1 MKTECAEL
9 KFQTLR
15 NDDCD
20 ITKMSQ
26 KINYGDFDLYY
37 VIQFNYMEEYVA
49 EPEEKYSVSVLAV
62 SPQQAETE
70 CRKYLAENMNLN
82 FDEVDEKTKVSAL
95 VEYGVYSTLFCEM
108 GNNKKELLKTAK
120 EEATQMNLFS
130 FGFMMDKPQN
140 RIGSTG
146 WDFIKGD
153 IMAGLEKA

>member
-1 MKTECAEL
+1 MQNL

-26 KINYGDFDLYY
+26 KNTTMVILIFIN

-49 EPEEKYSVSVLAV
+49 EPEEKYNVSVLAV
-62 SPQQAETE
+62 SPQQAEAE

-95 VEYGVYSTLFCEM
+95 VEYGVYSTLFCKM

-120 EEATQMNLFS
+120 EEATQMNFVS

-153 IMAGLEKA
+153 IMASLERA